1 MNYKEAKEKAQE
13 IHDKLTGYEFTKNK
27 KARIIAVK
35 HCDGS
40 YLEFHSATFEK
51 LDEEWTAVFTEHHGM
66 FVYHFEDVK
75 YIKERCHGGT
85 HDMNPN
91 NGEMFGVPY
100 EDCVEEISDYQIV
113 ANAAGAGKKR

>member
-13 IHDKLTGYEFTKNK
+13 MHDKLTGYEFAENK

-66 FVYHFEDVK
+66 FVYHFEDVE
-75 YIKERCHGGT
+75 YIIERCHGEG
-85 HDMNPN
+85 HEEQVGKGKAECD
-91 NGEMFGVPY
+91 NG
-100 EDCVEEISDYQIV
+100 
-113 ANAAGAGKKR
+113 